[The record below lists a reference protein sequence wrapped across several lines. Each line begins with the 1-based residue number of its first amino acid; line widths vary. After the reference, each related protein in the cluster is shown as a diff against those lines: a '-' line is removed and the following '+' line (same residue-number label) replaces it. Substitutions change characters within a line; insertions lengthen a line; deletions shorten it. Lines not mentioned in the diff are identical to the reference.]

1 MLTRR
6 SRSPATEEMGKIR
19 PLVEDDIPDIVALRR
34 QAFRFTERP
43 SPSDLGAYMTDMFL
57 RGPWRDEAL
66 PSLVYE
72 DGTGRAAGFLGVFPR
87 RMSLEGEPIRVAVLT
102 QLMVAESSRGVGVG
116 QQLLRE
122 SLRGPQDLS
131 LSDVANDAY
140 RRAWERAGGR
150 TALLYSLHWTRV
162 LRPWRFLAAGL
173 GGGLQRIMRVLARP
187 LLAAGDA
194 AAARLAHS
202 RFRQTSPAAPGTE
215 LTVRAMVEHWPTIM
229 RDYSLVGQNEEAILE
244 YVLREAARKRDSGML
259 HRVLVRDAYGT
270 VIGWYIYYLRV
281 GDVGQVVHLAA
292 APGARA
298 EVLDHLFYDAWKRG
312 LIALRGRLA
321 PRDLPVLSAK
331 GCVLGRADAWTV
343 VHSARRD
350 VLDAIE
356 KGDAMLSR
364 LDGESWMT
372 F

>member
-1 MLTRR
+1 
-6 SRSPATEEMGKIR
+6 MGKIR

-34 QAFRFTERP
+34 KAFRLTERP
-43 SPSDLGAYMTDMFL
+43 SSSDLGSYMMEIFL

-87 RMSLEGEPIRVAVLT
+87 RMLLEGEPIRVAVLT
-102 QLMVAESSRGVGVG
+102 QLMVAESSQGVGVG
-116 QQLLRE
+116 RQLLCE

-131 LSDVANDAY
+131 LSDAANDAA
-140 RRAWERAGGR
+140 RRAWERAGGT

-162 LRPWRFLAAGL
+162 LRPWRFVAAGL
-173 GGGLQRIMRVLARP
+173 GGGLQRILRGLARP

-194 AAARLAHS
+194 AAARLPHS
-202 RFRQTSPAAPGTE
+202 RFRQTPPPVPGAE
-215 LTVRAMVEHWPTIM
+215 LTVRVMVEHWPTVM
-229 RDYSLVGQNEEAILE
+229 RDYSLVGQNDESILE
-244 YVLREAARKRDSGML
+244 YVLRDTARKRDSGIL
-259 HRVLVRDAYGT
+259 QRVVVRDTSGA

-292 APGARA
+292 APGTQAD
-298 EVLDHLFYDAWKRG
+298 VLDHLFYDAWKRG
-312 LIALRGRLA
+312 LIALRGRLV
-321 PRDLPVLSAK
+321 PRDLLVLSTK
-331 GCVLGRADAWTV
+331 GCVLGREGAWTV
-343 VHSARRD
+343 VHSARRE

-356 KGDAMLSR
+356 RGDAMLSR